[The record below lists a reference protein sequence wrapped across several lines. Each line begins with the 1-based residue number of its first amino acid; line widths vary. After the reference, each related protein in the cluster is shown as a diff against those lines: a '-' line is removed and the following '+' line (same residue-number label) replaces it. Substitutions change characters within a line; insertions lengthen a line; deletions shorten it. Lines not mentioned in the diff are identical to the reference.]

1 MERYEQIKMWGSTK
15 LKSLQKS
22 RCSVQNIKFY
32 QHKPL
37 LHYIT
42 LHCTQNPNK
51 EKKNWVLNN
60 FQNPGRKTLK
70 TTNEGLDMNNKSE
83 ETCEGQQRKA

>member
-1 MERYEQIKMWGSTK
+1 LFSTK
-15 LKSLQKS
+15 HQILSTQT
-22 RCSVQNIKFY
+22 FTT
-32 QHKPL
+32 
-37 LHYIT
+37 LHYT
-42 LHCTQNPNK
+42 ALHSKPKQR
-51 EKKNWVLNN
+51 KKNWVLNN